1 MKLAILNDSHCGAR
15 NASEIFLDYFGKFYS
30 DVFFPY
36 CDKHGIKQIVH
47 LGDFYDHRKYINFK
61 ALHHNRKTFL
71 EPMRE
76 RGMTMDIIP
85 GNHDVVYKNTNELC
99 SLKELLG
106 FFIKDVNIILKP
118 TVMQYDSCRIALI
131 PWINPENYDETL
143 KFIETCDAPIVGAHL
158 ELKGFDVMPGMPATH
173 GMDPEVF
180 KRFESVWSGHYHS
193 KQQKGNIHY
202 LGTQFE
208 MNWSDCNE
216 PKYFHVF
223 DTETRELVAVRNPHT
238 IFSKMVYDDRDPSI
252 PDRVD
257 INQFKDK
264 FVKIVVVNKTDF
276 FEFDRFID
284 KVQKQGVL
292 ELKISENF
300 DEFLGENVAADNLEK
315 VSDTSEL
322 LDNYVDAA
330 DTDLNKDTIKTR
342 LRELYVEAQ
351 NSDVV

>member
-1 MKLAILNDSHCGAR
+1 MKIAILNDTHTGAR
-15 NASEIFLDYFGKFYS
+15 NSSEVFLDYFGKFYS

-36 CDKHGIKQIVH
+36 CDEHGIKQIIH
-47 LGDFYDHRKYINFK
+47 LGDFYDHRKFINFK
-61 ALHHNRKTFL
+61 ALHHSRKTFL

-85 GNHDVVYKNTNELC
+85 GNHDVVYKNTNDLC

-106 FFIKDVNIILKP
+106 FFVKDVNILLKP
-118 TVMQYDSCRIALI
+118 TVMQYGACRIALL
-131 PWINPENYDETL
+131 PWINPENYEESM
-143 KFIETCDAPIVGAHL
+143 KFIETCDASILGAHL
-158 ELKGFDVMPGMPATH
+158 ELKGFDVMPGMPAAH

-180 KRFESVWSGHYHS
+180 KRFESVWTGHYHS

-216 PKYFHVF
+216 AKYFHVF
-223 DTETRELVAVRNPHT
+223 DTDTRELIAVRNPNT
-238 IFSKMVYDDRDPSI
+238 VFAKFAYDDRNPAI

-257 INQFKDK
+257 IAQFKDK

-284 KVQKQGVL
+284 KIQKQGIL
-292 ELKISENF
+292 ELKIAENF
-300 DEFLGENVAADNLEK
+300 EEFLGENVSNDNLEK

-330 DTDLNKDTIKTR
+330 DTDLNKDTIKNR

-351 NSDVV
+351 NSEVV